1 MNVIKVNNL
10 SKFYQVY
17 EKEQGLLGAFKSLF
31 NRRYNQ
37 VRAVDNISFNIAE
50 GELIG
55 FIGPNAAGKTTT
67 LKCLTGLLFPTS
79 GQITVLNYIPF
90 ERKPEFLKQ
99 IAFIMGQ
106 KNQLWWDLPA
116 MDTFILNK
124 EIYAVKDKE
133 FKTILAD
140 LSDLLDVKEILKIPV
155 KKLSL
160 GQRMKCEIIA
170 ALLHSPK
177 VLFLDEPTIGLD
189 VVMQEKL
196 RNFIGSYN
204 QKFGAT
210 IIFTSHYMTD
220 VEALAKRVIVINHGK
235 LLFDGK
241 LKELIKK
248 FTPEKFIRIV
258 LKEPIAKEKLNDF
271 ATIKSYIFPELILKV
286 SPKKLSETTAKTI
299 QELPI
304 ADLNIEDA
312 QIEDVI
318 RKVFQSR
325 EDDKLES

>member
-1 MNVIKVNNL
+1 MV
-10 SKFYQVY
+10 
-17 EKEQGLLGAFKSLF
+17 
-31 NRRYNQ
+31 
-37 VRAVDNISFNIAE
+37 
-50 GELIG
+50 
-55 FIGPNAAGKTTT
+55 P
-67 LKCLTGLLFPTS
+67 
-79 GQITVLNYIPF
+79 
-90 ERKPEFLKQ
+90 
-99 IAFIMGQ
+99 
-106 KNQLWWDLPA
+106 QLWYHLPA
-116 MDTFILNK
+116 IDTYNLFSKIYELDEK
-124 EIYAVKDKE
+124 SYRSRLDYLVKLFEVEEII
-133 FKTILAD
+133 FQ
-140 LSDLLDVKEILKIPV
+140 PV
-155 KKLSL
+155 RKLSL

-170 ALLHSPK
+170 SLLHSPR

-189 VVMQEKL
+189 VVMQKKF
-196 RNFIGSYN
+196 RDFIDGYN

-210 IIFTSHYMTD
+210 IILTSHYMTD

-248 FTPEKFIRIV
+248 FTPEKFISIV

-286 SPKKLSETTAKTI
+286 SPEKLSETITKTI

-325 EDDKLES
+325 QNDKLES